1 MRGLIGFPAWPSAIS
16 RLDADGPFQAKQ
28 LRRSDLVAVFMRILK
43 YTNEAVFLTRL
54 RSLEA
59 IWFGQSLV
67 TIDRVGEGGGH
78 GFSTNRLP
86 STALWSSQIQL
97 ETS

>member
-1 MRGLIGFPAWPSAIS
+1 
-16 RLDADGPFQAKQ
+16 
-28 LRRSDLVAVFMRILK
+28 MRILK

-67 TIDRVGEGGGH
+67 TIDRVGEGGVAAFQPIVFRQPRFGPAK
-78 GFSTNRLP
+78 FSSKPLKIRIGTG
-86 STALWSSQIQL
+86 
-97 ETS
+97 